1 MMTQATENSRFW
13 EEKSLAQM
21 SQSEWESLC
30 DGCGKCC
37 LVKLED
43 ADSGELIFTNVAC
56 DLLNLKTCQC
66 GDYSNRFKKMP
77 DCLQLTIDKIAEF
90 HWLPTTCAY
99 RLLAE
104 GDPLPSWHP
113 LLTGSRS
120 AMHAAGQS
128 IRNKVIHER
137 FAGEWDDHIV
147 TWPLGF

>member
-1 MMTQATENSRFW
+1 MTQLAENERFW
-13 EEKSLAQM
+13 EHKSLEQM

-66 GDYSNRFKKMP
+66 GDYPNRFKKMP
-77 DCLQLTIDKIAEF
+77 DCLQLTLDKIPEF

-104 GDPLPSWHP
+104 GDPLPVWHP

-120 AMHAAGQS
+120 AMLAAGHC

-137 FAGEWDDHIV
+137 FAGEWEDHIV

>member
-1 MMTQATENSRFW
+1 MTQLAENERFW
-13 EEKSLAQM
+13 EHKSLEQM

-66 GDYSNRFKKMP
+66 GDYPNRFKKMP

-104 GDPLPSWHP
+104 GKGLPEWHP
-113 LLTGSRS
+113 LLTGSKA
-120 AMHAAGQS
+120 AMHG
-128 IRNKVIHER
+128 ER
-137 FAGEWDDHIV
+137 ISVRHIAVKESEVRDWQDHILNKPS
-147 TWPLGF
+147 WAD

>member
-1 MMTQATENSRFW
+1 MTQLAEKERFW
-13 EEKSLAQM
+13 EHKSLEQM

-66 GDYSNRFKKMP
+66 GDYPNRFKKMP
-77 DCLQLTIDKIAEF
+77 DCLPLTLDKIPEF

-104 GDPLPSWHP
+104 GDPLPVWHP

-120 AMHAAGQS
+120 SMHAAGHS

-137 FAGEWDDHIV
+137 FAGEWEDHIV

>member
-1 MMTQATENSRFW
+1 MSAHFW
-13 EEKSLAQM
+13 EHKRLDEM
-21 SQSEWESLC
+21 SAAEWESLC

-43 ADSGELIFTNVAC
+43 EESGEVVFTNVAC
-56 DLLNLKTCQC
+56 DLLNLKSCQC
-66 GDYSNRFKKMP
+66 GNYENRFRLMP
-77 DCLQLTIDKIAEF
+77 DCLQLTLDKIAEF
-90 HWLPTTCAY
+90 HWLPITCAY
-99 RLLAE
+99 RRLAE
-104 GDPLPSWHP
+104 GDPLPEWHP

-137 FAGEWDDHIV
+137 HAGEWEEHIV

>member
-1 MMTQATENSRFW
+1 MMTQATQNSRFW

-104 GDPLPSWHP
+104 GDPLPDWHP

-120 AMHAAGQS
+120 TMHAAGQS

-137 FAGEWDDHIV
+137 FAGEWEDHIL